1 MLSRKNSP
9 LAFQT
14 VRHFYGA
21 LTFTLRQKILG
32 LAFLLLF
39 LSSAVIIC
47 MRLEVVAYSERDFM
61 RNISVALLNAHRFE
75 QDFLT
80 TRSAKE
86 QAQFHAAM
94 QRIDSLLTMSK
105 TGQVQ
110 TLHTSIAQYKATF
123 HELSRVV
130 EQRGIDENSGVEGS
144 FRKSVH
150 AMENLINSNNELH
163 LMNLMLQIR
172 RYEKDFIMRR
182 KSKYVA
188 EVEHSL
194 ELLRTATT
202 RTGIAPSQAQQIVEL
217 SNVYHQNFLSLVTL
231 FVRIDSLNNCL
242 TASFLAM
249 NAQVESVVVEKERIA
264 SAYRN
269 VSLGVILLA
278 LMLGV
283 RIALRMSQNIS
294 APIVVL
300 SAAAKKVAKGDFSIK
315 VETQTRDEI
324 RHLANAFNQMTD
336 SIRTTTSA
344 LHEEKHSV
352 EQKVREA
359 TATIEQER
367 SSLAANVAHL
377 VQGIEHFAQG
387 DLTTRFA
394 ANDASE
400 IAHVYRSFNQAL
412 TNIQELLLST
422 DEAVV
427 EAAQAGV
434 IIAEKSQT
442 FAAGAHQQSQSAAA
456 AARSVDEMMNGIA
469 ATLDNINAAT
479 LYSQHASQNA
489 RKGVETVEHTAN
501 GINAIVTATRTMQEQ
516 IVRLTERIDKI
527 DEIAGTIKEIAD
539 QTNLLSLNAS
549 IEAARAGEQ
558 GRGFAVVADEVKKLA
573 DRTSAATKEITLTVN
588 GIHQE
593 TKDTNKVMQEAR
605 TTVAKGIELT
615 HSITYMFEE
624 ILNDALQVSGA
635 MAEIQDKSHAHRAM
649 SEQVNADVQNIAAVV
664 VDSATD
670 VQRLAEVAEELKSSM
685 STIYALL
692 QNFTLSTM
700 QQIDTELQY
709 TNKEDFSEKSQKM
722 FSKHHREN
730 YLEYAPE
737 MIKQHSKV
745 QRNVLPSPQHVM
757 GQGLSKMAHTASA
770 KLPRATL
777 DQFSMK
783 NAFITKQRRSRYT
796 VIYAEEHDTLYE

>member
-1 MLSRKNSP
+1 MLSRKNISSSFVP
-9 LAFQT
+9 LW
-14 VRHFYGA
+14 RFYAA

-47 MRLEVVAYSERDFM
+47 MRMEVVAYSERDSM
-61 RNISVALLNAHRFE
+61 RSVSVALLNAHRFE
-75 QDFLT
+75 RDFLT

-86 QAQFHAAM
+86 QQQFQAAM
-94 QRIDSLLTMSK
+94 QRIDSLLTMSNAE
-105 TGQVQ
+105 QMQ
-110 TLHTSIAQYKATF
+110 TLQASIHHYTATF
-123 HELSRVV
+123 HELSRII
-130 EQRGIDENSGVEGS
+130 EQRGINENTGAEGS

-150 AMENLINSNNELH
+150 AMENLINANNELH

-172 RYEKDFIMRR
+172 RHEKDFIMRR
-182 KSKYVA
+182 KPKYVA
-188 EVEHSL
+188 EVEHTL
-194 ELLRTATT
+194 GELRTATT
-202 RTGIAPSQAQQIVEL
+202 RTGIAPAQAQQIVAL
-217 SNVYHQNFLSLVTL
+217 SGVYHQNFLSLVTL
-231 FVRIDSLNNCL
+231 FVRIDSLDNRL
-242 TASFLAM
+242 TTSFLAI
-249 NAQVESVVVEKERIA
+249 NTHLESIVDEKERIA

-269 VSLGVILLA
+269 VSLGVIVFA
-278 LMLGV
+278 LMLGIG
-283 RIALRMSQNIS
+283 IALRMSQNIS

-300 SAAAKKVAKGDFSIK
+300 SAAARKVAKGDFSIK

-324 RHLANAFNQMTD
+324 RHLGNAFNQMTD
-336 SIRTTTSA
+336 SIRTTTTA

-422 DEAVV
+422 NEAVV

-442 FAAGAHQQSQSAAA
+442 FAAGAEQQSKSAAT
-456 AARSVDEMMNGIA
+456 AARSVEEMMQGIA
-469 ATLDNINAAT
+469 TTLDNINAAT
-479 LYSQHASQNA
+479 LYAQHASQNA
-489 RKGVETVEHTAN
+489 RKGVETVEHTAS
-501 GINAIVTATRTMQEQ
+501 GINAIVVATRTMQAQ
-516 IVRLTERIDKI
+516 ILRLTERIEKI

-573 DRTSAATKEITLTVN
+573 DRTTAATKEITQTVN

-593 TKDTNKVMQEAR
+593 TKDTNTVMQEAR
-605 TTVAKGIELT
+605 STVAKGIELT

-624 ILNDALQVSGA
+624 ILNDSLQVSGA
-635 MAEIQDKSHAHRAM
+635 MAEIQHQSHAHRTM
-649 SEQVNADVQNIAAVV
+649 SEQVNADVQDIAAVV
-664 VDSATD
+664 VDAETD
-670 VQRLAEVAEELKSSM
+670 VRRLAEVADELKSSM
-685 STIYALL
+685 STIYNLL

-700 QQIDTELQY
+700 QQIEHELGRSFFEKNAESNADH
-709 TNKEDFSEKSQKM
+709 TPANTPSEAIAQRPHLRKNFPASPQK
-722 FSKHHREN
+722 FLN
-730 YLEYAPE
+730 QNL
-737 MIKQHSKV
+737 V
-745 QRNVLPSPQHVM
+745 QRIQNEPQMLAQAQFEQFGQHIHNVILP
-757 GQGLSKMAHTASA
+757 
-770 KLPRATL
+770 
-777 DQFSMK
+777 
-783 NAFITKQRRSRYT
+783 KQRRSRYAI
-796 VIYAEEHDTLYE
+796 VYAEHHETMYE